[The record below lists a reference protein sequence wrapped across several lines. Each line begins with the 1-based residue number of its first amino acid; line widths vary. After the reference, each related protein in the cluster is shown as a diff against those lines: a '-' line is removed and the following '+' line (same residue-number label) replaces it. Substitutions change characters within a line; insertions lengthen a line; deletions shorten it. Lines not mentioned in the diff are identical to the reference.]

1 MCAKHAQIITF
12 TTNQDFYTYSFSLT
26 HRNAQENT
34 LLNTEHIVNDLF
46 LRILDSK
53 LFKEHLLI
61 RG

>member
-26 HRNAQENT
+26 ETHKENT

-46 LRILDSK
+46 LRILDNK